1 MACKKAST
9 NEDQDDDDNEDG
21 ARMSSSECRREKRA
35 HVNVVKLTRFGRVCT
50 STVYTN
56 VIINL

>member
-1 MACKKAST
+1 VACKKAST

-50 STVYTN
+50 SS
-56 VIINL
+56 